1 MRFPRRGGGGCVRGK
16 GSGVEGGPQPGVR
29 ELGGGYNGR
38 GRGGE
43 GARVSGGESG
53 DRRGEKLVPVQ
64 RGRDIIGF

>member
-1 MRFPRRGGGGCVRGK
+1 MRFPRRGGGGYVRGK

-29 ELGGGYNGR
+29 EGAGIMGAEGGG
-38 GRGGE
+38 